1 MVGQELTAQ
10 GGHAVIFREE
20 DGQLKA
26 DVKVN
31 THPGFSKSYI
41 DLEVVLEQNTDLAR
55 LPYLHK
61 KLQERHI
68 YLQLATT
75 NKPAKVIIYKEAGAM
90 GGMKEGDKGKTK
102 RKAKKNKSN
111 TKTERSPSKVISS
124 AQASIHEITCPLHT
138 AVINW
143 DIPTVHSLL
152 KRNINVNQKGEQGNT
167 VLHLAIK
174 QITPKLTNRLQEI
187 GLHTLDFDQLDPTSL
202 QYKAINV
209 IIKGYIQEI
218 IEPLI
223 KKELIYMQKEK
234 NKVRLCI

>member
-1 MVGQELTAQ
+1 MTFHSFQQPIARLLLISLCLQSCGGGFDNNPLIPTGKEQTAHLHTNTQQIIPPTNVQLLVGQELTAQ

-61 KLQERHI
+61 KSQERHI

-75 NKPAKVIIYKEAGAM
+75 NKPAKVIIYKEAGGM

-102 RKAKKNKSN
+102 RKEK
-111 TKTERSPSKVISS
+111 
-124 AQASIHEITCPLHT
+124 
-138 AVINW
+138 
-143 DIPTVHSLL
+143 
-152 KRNINVNQKGEQGNT
+152 QK
-167 VLHLAIK
+167 
-174 QITPKLTNRLQEI
+174 
-187 GLHTLDFDQLDPTSL
+187 
-202 QYKAINV
+202 
-209 IIKGYIQEI
+209 
-218 IEPLI
+218 
-223 KKELIYMQKEK
+223 
-234 NKVRLCI
+234 